1 VLLPRAARRFINRA
15 STLLTQ
21 RPMSEKTESEEYE
34 EDDAE
39 EAAEDTGDD
48 LDVDHL
54 IKDLETLK
62 RRGPKIS
69 DPAWRRLERYMEEK
83 HTSELLSDFDDYDIG
98 VEDGGGGNG
107 ASRHRKKKRR

>member
-1 VLLPRAARRFINRA
+1 
-15 STLLTQ
+15 
-21 RPMSEKTESEEYE
+21 MSEKSESEEFE

-39 EAAEDTGDD
+39 EAVEDSDD

-62 RRGPKIS
+62 RRGPKVS

-83 HTSELLSDFDDYDIG
+83 RTSELLSDFDDYDIG
-98 VEDGGGGNG
+98 IDGEGG
-107 ASRHRKKKRR
+107 RPKKKKRR

>member
-1 VLLPRAARRFINRA
+1 
-15 STLLTQ
+15 
-21 RPMSEKTESEEYE
+21 MSEKTESEEFE

-39 EAAEDTGDD
+39 EAVEDSED

-62 RRGPKIS
+62 RRGPKVS

-83 HTSELLSDFDDYDIG
+83 RTSELLSDFDDYDIG
-98 VEDGGGGNG
+98 VDGGI
-107 ASRHRKKKRR
+107 SRPRKKKRR